1 MFQLQT
7 RTTGISLRLAI
18 SLYYQL
24 KQKQHTEAE
33 GSAELLGE
41 DTCEETVL
49 FQAFHISWTCC
60 GSAHTLC
67 LFMHQERYGEAAA
80 ALLSLLHVL
89 GPLFPYWKSAI
100 WWIPWSWPRKK

>member
-1 MFQLQT
+1 MQT
-7 RTTGISLRLAI
+7 STTGISSRLAI

-33 GSAELLGE
+33 GCAKLLGE
-41 DTCEETVL
+41 DMCEETVL

-67 LFMHQERYGEAAA
+67 LFMHQVRHAEAAA
-80 ALLSLLHVL
+80 ALSFPAAHSRPSISLLEICYLVDSREL
-89 GPLFPYWKSAI
+89 AE
-100 WWIPWSWPRKK
+100 KKIN